1 MQKIIYIILLSLIFT
16 GCSNTKTTGQEVKQS
31 FNVQEQLQDITTT
44 DYTREQEE
52 TSELIVE
59 TETQSESNIK
69 TIDASEK
76 EIETFNLINK
86 IRAENGLNE
95 LTWDN
100 ELYYYSSI
108 RSKEASVKWSHIRPD
123 GTSWKEMNPDVLQG
137 ENLAKGYYNASEAVD
152 AWMDSQGHKENILRE
167 NFTRTAIAFYETE
180 NGWFW
185 CEVFGY

>member
-1 MQKIIYIILLSLIFT
+1 MKKIIYIILLSLT
-16 GCSNTKTTGQEVKQS
+16 LAGCSSTKTTEQKVKQS
-31 FNVQEQLQDITTT
+31 VNEQEQLQDIPVL
-44 DYTREQEE
+44 DYTEKQEE
-52 TSELIVE
+52 TSELIPE
-59 TETQSESNIK
+59 TEIQSEAPTK

-76 EIETFNLINK
+76 EIEVFNLINK
-86 IRAENGLNE
+86 IRTENGLNE

-108 RSKEASVKWSHIRPD
+108 RAEEASTKWSHIRPD
-123 GTSWKEMNPDVLQG
+123 GTSWKEMNPDVFQG

-152 AWMDSQGHKENILRE
+152 AWIASQGHKENILRE
-167 NFTRTAIAFYETE
+167 NFTRTAITFYEAE